1 MNFEKINKEVL
12 TMNQRI
18 KVIHCS
24 GDVYYLQKEELS
36 GLYKKYKKMEGGRST
51 GLINLREVLKY
62 GIYKIAE

>member
-1 MNFEKINKEVL
+1 MNVENLISKEVL

-24 GDVYYLQKEELS
+24 GDVYYLQKEKN
-36 GLYKKYKKMEGGRST
+36 GLYKKYKNPTGGRST